1 MNHFAVS
8 VIIPVYN
15 SAKYISRAVN
25 SCLGLTEVGEIICID
40 DGSTDDSYS
49 ILCGLKEASSKI
61 VLLQHPDKKNHG
73 RSASRNLGIRN
84 AKFDFVAFLDSDDEY
99 TECRF
104 ENEKQLFENDNSIDG
119 IYGIVETK
127 FETPQSK
134 TEFEKRFDSNIIKID
149 TETQPELLYKK
160 LLLGGHGFFQ
170 TNTLTVRKSIFTK
183 TGLFDEQFVVMQD
196 THMWIR
202 MAAKCKLV
210 SNQNNKPIA
219 FYHIHT
225 TNSVIKCDDLRNK
238 LQVELG
244 YSLFKWALKQKEFPY
259 DKKNDFF
266 IGYKIGYPNESDFRT
281 LVRFL
286 WCNPRFLFHRYT
298 LRKIVQFIKGK

>member
-1 MNHFAVS
+1 MFKVS
-8 VIIPVYN
+8 VIIPFFN
-15 SAKYISRAVN
+15 SERFISRAIV
-25 SCLGLTEVGEIICID
+25 SCSRLSEIGEIICID
-40 DGSTDDSYS
+40 DGSSDNSFS
-49 ILCGLKEASSKI
+49 IVDNIQKIYPKI

-84 AKFDFVAFLDSDDEY
+84 AKYDFIAFLDSDDEY
-99 TECRF
+99 AKCRF
-104 ENEKQLFENDNSIDG
+104 ENEKKMFENDNSIDG
-119 IYGIVETK
+119 IYGTVETI
-127 FETPQSK
+127 FDTPQSK

-149 TETQPELLYKK
+149 TETQPEILYKK

-170 TNTLTVRKSIFTK
+170 TNTLTVRKSIFDK
-183 TGLFDEQFVVMQD
+183 IGLFDEKFVVMQD

-210 SNQNNKPIA
+210 SNKNDNPIA

-225 TNSVIKCDDLRNK
+225 SNSVIKCDDLRSK

-244 YSLFKWALKQKEFPY
+244 LSLLKWALKQKDFSY

-266 IGYKIGYPNESDFRT
+266 IGHKKMYPEESNFKT
-281 LVRFL
+281 LTKFVIRH
-286 WCNPRFLFHRYT
+286 PIFLFNKFTWHK
-298 LRKIVQFIKGK
+298 LIQIIKH

>member
-1 MNHFAVS
+1 MKFKVS
-8 VIIPVYN
+8 VIIPFFN
-15 SAKYISRAVN
+15 SERFISRAIQ
-25 SCLGLTEVGEIICID
+25 SCLRLSEVGEIICID
-40 DGSTDDSYS
+40 DGSSDNSYS
-49 ILCGLKEASSKI
+49 IVDNIQKSHSKI

-104 ENEKQLFENDNSIDG
+104 ENEKKMFENDNSIDG

-298 LRKIVQFIKGK
+298 LRKIVQIIKGK

>member
-1 MNHFAVS
+1 MNHFQVS

-15 SAKYISRAVN
+15 SANYIARAIN
-25 SCLGLTEVGEIICID
+25 SCIGIDEIGEIICIN
-40 DGSTDDSYS
+40 DGSSDDSYN
-49 ILCGLKEASSKI
+49 IIQKYTEQYSKI

-73 RSASRNLGIRN
+73 RSASRNLGIKN
-84 AKFDFVAFLDSDDEY
+84 AQYDYIAFLDSDDEY
-99 TECRF
+99 AKCRF
-104 ENEKQLFENDNSIDG
+104 ENEKKMFANDNSIDG
-119 IYGIVETK
+119 IYGTVETI
-127 FETPQSK
+127 FDTPQSK

-149 TETQPELLYKK
+149 TETQPEILYKK

-170 TNTLTVRKSIFTK
+170 TNTLTVRKSIFAK
-183 TGLFDEQFVVMQD
+183 TGLFDEKFVVMQD

-210 SNQNNKPIA
+210 SNKNDNPIA

-225 TNSVIKCDDLRNK
+225 SNSVIKCDDLRSK

-244 YSLFKWALKQKEFPY
+244 YSLLIWALKQKEFSY

-266 IGYKIGYPNESDFRT
+266 IGHKKMYPNESDFKT
-281 LVRFL
+281 LAKFVLRH
-286 WCNPRFLFHRYT
+286 PVFLFNKFVWHKLIQIIR
-298 LRKIVQFIKGK
+298 

>member
-1 MNHFAVS
+1 MVSFKVS
-8 VIIPVYN
+8 VIIPFYN
-15 SAKYISRAVN
+15 SEKYIERAIL
-25 SCLGLTEVGEIICID
+25 SCIELDAVGEIICIN

-49 ILCGLKEASSKI
+49 IVNQLKLVSSKI

-73 RSASRNLGIRN
+73 RSASRNLGIKN
-84 AKFDFVAFLDSDDEY
+84 AQYDYIAFLDSDDEY
-99 TECRF
+99 AKCRF
-104 ENEKQLFENDNSIDG
+104 ENEKKMFANDNSIDG

-170 TNTLTVRKSIFTK
+170 TNTLTVRKSIFAM

-210 SNQNNKPIA
+210 SNHNNNPIA

-225 TNSVIKCDDLRNK
+225 TNSVIKCDDLRSK

-244 YSLFKWALKQKEFPY
+244 FSLLKWALKQKDFPY

-266 IGYKIGYPNESDFRT
+266 IGYKKMYPNESDFKT
-281 LVRFL
+281 LARFL
-286 WCNPRFLFHRYT
+286 WRNPSALFNKYT
-298 LRKIVQFIKGK
+298 WHKLIQIVK